1 MELLLFLILVLITI
15 NSILIGFFLFLKP
28 VLAIQIQK
36 RFYERINW
44 RIEPISIPKEVR
56 NTKLMGLFL
65 LFISFLVI
73 SYIVIKSIR

>member
-1 MELLLFLILVLITI
+1 MDILVFLILVLITI
-15 NSILIGFFLFLKP
+15 SSILIGFFLFLRP
-28 VLAIQIQK
+28 ALAIQIQK

-44 RIEPISIPKEVR
+44 RIEPISIPKEIR
-56 NTKLMGLFL
+56 NTKFMGLFL